1 MQTIPVR
8 TDWMKRTD
16 RLDGQNEGPVGSGRT
31 DGMGR
36 DGTGQDGMGRANGE
50 KLAEVF
56 EKRMIFLFLYRHS
69 QTKLMFVEYS
79 IYYMCISSSL
89 KIRRL

>member
-1 MQTIPVR
+1 MGR
-8 TDWMKRTD
+8 
-16 RLDGQNEGPVGSGRT
+16 DGTGQ
-31 DGMGR
+31 DGMGQ

-69 QTKLMFVEYS
+69 LT
-79 IYYMCISSSL
+79 
-89 KIRRL
+89 

>member
-1 MQTIPVR
+1 MGR
-8 TDWMKRTD
+8 
-16 RLDGQNEGPVGSGRT
+16 DGTGQ
-31 DGMGR
+31 DGMGQ